1 MPTVFRE
8 KGYRFFFVMADLE
21 EPVHIHVMKGNAIA
35 KCWLNPVRVASSNG
49 FTNHQL
55 REIVEIA
62 KEHEQQIR
70 DSWNERLRNRY

>member
-21 EPVHIHVMKGNAIA
+21 EPVHIHVMRDHAIA
-35 KCWLNPVRVASSNG
+35 KCWLNPARVASSKG

-70 DSWNERLRNRY
+70 DVWNERLRNRC